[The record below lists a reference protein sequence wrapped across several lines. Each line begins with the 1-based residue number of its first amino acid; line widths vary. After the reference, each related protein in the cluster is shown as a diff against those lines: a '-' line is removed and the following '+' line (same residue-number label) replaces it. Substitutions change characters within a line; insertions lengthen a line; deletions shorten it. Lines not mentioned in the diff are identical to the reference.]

1 MTEQLTCITG
11 IVLTEE
17 SRCSLADLCR
27 LCNVNAEVVESM
39 IDEGIVTPE
48 GCSPREWQFPFIAVK
63 RVQTVIRLQ
72 RDLRINLP
80 GCALALD
87 LLDEIE
93 TLRLLTR
100 RR

>member
-11 IVLTEE
+11 IVLNEE
-17 SRCSLADLCR
+17 TRCSLVDLCR
-27 LCNVNAEVVESM
+27 LCKVSAELIESM
-39 IDEGIVTPE
+39 IDEGILTPE
-48 GCSPREWQFPFIAVK
+48 GRSPRDWQFSFVAVK

-72 RDLRINLP
+72 QDLRVNLP

-93 TLRLLTR
+93 ALRPLTR

>member
-1 MTEQLTCITG
+1 MTEQRTCITG

-17 SRCSLADLCR
+17 TRCSLADLCR
-27 LCNVNAEVVESM
+27 LCNVNAEVIESM

-48 GCSPREWQFPFIAVK
+48 GCSPRDWQFPFIAVK

-72 RDLRINLP
+72 HDLRVNLP

-93 TLRLLTR
+93 TLRQLTR